1 MILELTSDEV
11 EVFIKRGVKNV
22 PENGNCSESE
32 GSLETRGAWQGIQCL
47 WRVQSGNEVGKSS
60 KTRSV
65 GGPCWPRYRGIMS
78 LS

>member
-47 WRVQSGNEVGKSS
+47 
-60 KTRSV
+60 
-65 GGPCWPRYRGIMS
+65 
-78 LS
+78 